1 VGVLMKRSEMVELL
15 QELINSNLAQE
26 YIFPTEKISDI
37 LSELEKV
44 GMLPPVSKLK
54 MLNILDNAW
63 EPEDK

>member
-1 VGVLMKRSEMVELL
+1 MKRSEMVELL